1 MKNDEH
7 NDEQNE
13 WARQQKE
20 QARRLADMVEAWERQ
35 PNHVIERYLN
45 QR

>member
-1 MKNDEH
+1 MKNNEH
-7 NDEQNE
+7 NDEQSE
-13 WARQQKE
+13 WARQQEE